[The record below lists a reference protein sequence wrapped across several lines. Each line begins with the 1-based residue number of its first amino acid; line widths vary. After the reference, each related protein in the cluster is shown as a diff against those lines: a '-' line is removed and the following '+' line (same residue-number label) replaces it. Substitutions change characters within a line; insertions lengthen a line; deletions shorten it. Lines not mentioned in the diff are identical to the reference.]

1 MPAGRPEAESVEAW
15 RRGQGPR
22 ALDGRN
28 LARKGQS
35 RAGHG
40 MDQSVVA
47 SLSCSSLVL
56 GKVLLSRRCGERKV
70 AFHARKKAAS
80 RVLVT
85 VLSRLDTIT
94 AMTAT
99 QGCEKAGSSC
109 SGIRAWASTPAE
121 SAGTLETKK
130 DLQFLCHEFNFIGAN
145 STFLFS
151 SFDIVKSAL

>member
-1 MPAGRPEAESVEAW
+1 MTLQAAEVAEPPHRHARRWCRGPCSACGRSRTMPAGRPEAESVEAW

-80 RVLVT
+80 RVL
-85 VLSRLDTIT
+85 SRLDTIT

-99 QGCEKAGSSC
+99 QACEKAGSSC
-109 SGIRAWASTPAE
+109 SGIRAWASTPGE
-121 SAGTLETKK
+121 SARQG
-130 DLQFLCHEFNFIGAN
+130 
-145 STFLFS
+145 
-151 SFDIVKSAL
+151 